1 VAQHRRGIDILPP
14 PIADIDCAHLVLR
27 RHQPNAIGQAAVAPA
42 AAGFRALEIVENFL
56 RTNKE
61 TCINRVV
68 FRQVFS
74 NRGDPIPMRL
84 HFHRIRKVKNR
95 IQLLVDCQVKAIEV
109 R

>member
-14 PIADIDCAHLVLR
+14 PIADIDCAHLVLG
-27 RHQPNAIGQAAVAPA
+27 RHQPNAVGQAAVAIV
-42 AAGFRALEIVENFL
+42 FRALEIVENFL

-74 NRGDPIPMRL
+74 NRGDPIPTRL